1 MLKRI
6 ISGIETMSLGADR
19 HVKNIWCAD
28 TLNTDGDEQHLT
40 QYQTLVVSRG
50 KYWSYL
56 MLPSLKSDDKL
67 VISLKEARKLL
78 GQDGKLLSDSQVIE
92 LIQTLTVV
100 ADDFLQNIGSINY
113 NGN

>member
-1 MLKRI
+1 
-6 ISGIETMSLGADR
+6 
-19 HVKNIWCAD
+19 
-28 TLNTDGDEQHLT
+28 
-40 QYQTLVVSRG
+40 
-50 KYWSYL
+50 

-67 VISLKEARKLL
+67 VISLKEARKRL